1 MGKELQI
8 PNGED
13 NAIRE
18 VTVFLDQAY
27 ARREARARVEA
38 GLTRILMEVTAFRL
52 DRESLQAQVFGK
64 GQLLSVQYRE
74 VPVKDAPQES
84 VRELDERKRE
94 LQHHLK
100 HLEQARAVVD
110 KQTRFLDSTL
120 EYAEV
125 QVPREIKTL
134 FPKVGEMGQML
145 DFMDSRY
152 QGLSRRSEDLDKETE
167 ELADELAVVERR
179 LKKAQRGRNSQFKA
193 IEVLFESGDA
203 QEIRIL
209 ASYTVDQ
216 ARWTPTYKV
225 EVAERLDR
233 VQLTQFAEI
242 TQNTGEDWNEV
253 ALTVSNAAPTKGTH
267 LPKPTS
273 WLLRKQPVYPS
284 TGDLMVGA
292 VAAAPAEAEFGEAA
306 GAGAEPEALV
316 DILSEP
322 AAEFVTA
329 EQTETPISFEYRLPR
344 NVDIGSDGDETLLPL
359 LSKPIEGEFFHH
371 IVPRFDPHAYLVC
384 SIPSDRELLP
394 GQLNIHFA
402 GRYVASTRL
411 STGLA
416 GEDMLLNLGVDRS
429 VLVKR
434 EPVIDRL
441 TETFFSVVERSHV
454 ARELVYRIQVENLGE
469 DEIHAKVYDSVP
481 VSETDRFQVKGLELT
496 PEPDQRDWNER
507 LGVMCWE
514 LDIPARQSDSIRMH
528 FFVKYPRKERPEGF

>member
-52 DRESLQAQVFGK
+52 GRESLQAQVFGK

-94 LQHHLK
+94 LQRRLK
-100 HLEQARAVVD
+100 HLEQGRAVVD

-152 QGLSRRSEDLDKETE
+152 QGLSRRGEDLDKETE
-167 ELADELAVVERR
+167 ELADELTVVERR
-179 LKKAQRGRNSQFKA
+179 LKKTQRSRNSQFKA
-193 IEVLFESGDA
+193 IEILFESDAA

-225 EVAERLDR
+225 EVAEKLDQI
-233 VQLTQFAEI
+233 QLSQFAEI

-253 ALTVSNAAPTKGTH
+253 TLIVSNAAPTRGTH

-273 WLLRKQPVYPS
+273 WLLRKQPVYPMP
-284 TGDLMVGA
+284 GEPMVGA
-292 VAAAPAEAEFGEAA
+292 VAAAPAEVDFDEVACGEAGVLEDA
-306 GAGAEPEALV
+306 LCDEP
-316 DILSEP
+316 
-322 AAEFVTA
+322 AEFVIA
-329 EQTETPISFEYRLPR
+329 EQKETPLSFEYRLPR
-344 NVDIGSDGDETLLPL
+344 NVDVGGDGDETLLPL

-402 GRYVASTRL
+402 GRFIASTRL

-434 EPVIDRL
+434 ESVIDRL

-454 ARELVYRIQVENLGE
+454 ARELEYRIQVENLGE
-469 DEIHAKVYDSVP
+469 DKIHAKVYDSVP

-514 LDIPARQSDSIRMH
+514 LDTPAGQSDSIRMH